1 MATKKRATRTVDD
14 LRPEYDLASLT
25 GRIQGKYYERAR
37 AGSNLV
43 LLEPEIAKAFPDSRS
58 VNEALGLL
66 LRVARSEGHRA
77 QAHEKVK
84 PGSRSRAA
92 RRRKPRR

>member
-1 MATKKRATRTVDD
+1 MATKKRAAGTVDD
-14 LRPEYDLASLT
+14 LRREYDLSGLT
-25 GRIQGKYYERAR
+25 GRVQGKYYERAQ

-43 LLEPEIAKAFPDSRS
+43 LLEPEIAQAFPDSKA

-66 LRVARSEGHRA
+66 LRVARSGRV
-77 QAHEKVK
+77 QAHETVK